1 MIVGAFD
8 VHRRQITFDWVDRAT
23 GEARPGADHPG
34 HPRGA
39 AVLAG
44 RAASGWRRCRGG
56 GLHRLAVCGRG
67 APGGRVTPH
76 LAEPADTATLR
87 GRKRRAKTDRAD
99 ARHLRELLEQDRLP
113 ESWIPP
119 AHLLDLR
126 ELVRL
131 GKTLIDQRTQW
142 KQRIHAVLF
151 HHGLPKPPQA
161 IGTQA
166 GRVWLATVGLPP
178 PSRLLVAIGLAEI
191 DTADARLEPI
201 SGWLRAYAARQPGC
215 RALLRE
221 LYGVGPLCAP
231 TILAELGD
239 ARRFAGGDAV
249 VGYAGLDLT
258 VWSRTPSA
266 ALATWPAR
274 APRCCAG
281 RCLRRPSPA
290 PGGPLPP
297 TATTPRS
304 KTACPP
310 TARPCRWRASWPATP
325 ATSWSSWA
333 RRPWRRSA
341 ATSCPRWWLS
351 RCPRLLEVTGVRAV
365 PTAQQ
370 MGRGRLPQGSY
381 RHTLAWTTQKDR
393 AAAHPGGHPIDH
405 LVAAPR
411 REHPDKA
418 GRPGTH
424 HLTAALPEPARRRP
438 T

>member
-1 MIVGAFD
+1 MCWGHLVAELEGGPVMIVGAFD

-23 GEARPGADHPG
+23 GEAR
-34 HPRGA
+34 RGQITPA
-39 AVLAG
+39 TREALRSWLGELPVGGGDVAVEG
-44 RAASGWRRCRGG
+44 CTGWRFVAEELQAAG
-56 GLHRLAVCGRG
+56 
-67 APGGRVTPH
+67 VTPH

-131 GKTLIDQRTQW
+131 RKTLIDQRTQW

-151 HHGLPKPPQA
+151 HHGLPTPPQA

-166 GRVWLATVGLPP
+166 GRAWLAGVCLPP
-178 PSRLLVAIGLAEI
+178 PSRLLVDIGLSEI

-201 SGWLRAYAARQPGC
+201 SGWLRAYARRQPGC
-215 RALLRE
+215 CALMRE

-239 ARRFAGGDAV
+239 ARRFGDGDAV
-249 VGYAGLDLT
+249 VRYAGLDIT
-258 VWSRTPSA
+258 VWSSDTKRSPGHLA
-266 ALATWPAR
+266 RQGPEVLRWALFEA
-274 APRCCAG
+274 
-281 RCLRRPSPA
+281 
-290 PGGPLPP
+290 
-297 TATTPRS
+297 PRS

-333 RRPWRRSA
+333 RRHWRRSA

-370 MGRGRLPQGSY
+370 MGRGRLPQGSC
-381 RHTLAWTTQKDR
+381 RHALAWTTQKDR

-424 HLTAALPEPARRRP
+424 HLTAALPEPARRWP